1 MTKTKSIF
9 KINFLLVIFFYIF
22 STPLR
27 ADVIKDI
34 DIKGND
40 RISSETIKMFA
51 GVSKND
57 DLSENDLN
65 KILKD
70 LYNTNF
76 FDLVSVKIN
85 NKILLIEVKE
95 NPIIQNINYEGIKS
109 SSILEDL
116 KKNVSLKPRSSF
128 NKIILTNDKKRILSF
143 LKDLGY
149 YFSQLEI
156 LIEELEDNK
165 VNLTYKVT
173 LGKKAKI
180 KKISF
185 IGDNGQ
191 DSNTMM
197 LDVPPPNGD
206 GLRIVNGFDNN
217 PCDFWDQLGYNWN
230 YK

>member
-1 MTKTKSIF
+1 
-9 KINFLLVIFFYIF
+9 
-22 STPLR
+22 
-27 ADVIKDI
+27 
-34 DIKGND
+34 
-40 RISSETIKMFA
+40 MFA
-51 GVSKND
+51 GVSEND

-95 NPIIQNINYEGIKS
+95 NPIIQNINYVGIKS

-116 KKNVSLKPRSSF
+116 KKNISLKPRSSF
-128 NKIILTNDKKRILSF
+128 NKIILTNDKKRIRSF

-165 VNLTYKVT
+165 VNLTYKIT
-173 LGKKAKI
+173 LGKKARI

-185 IGDNGQ
+185 IGDKYSKIKN
-191 DSNTMM
+191 
-197 LDVPPPNGD
+197 
-206 GLRIVNGFDNN
+206 
-217 PCDFWDQLGYNWN
+217 
-230 YK
+230 